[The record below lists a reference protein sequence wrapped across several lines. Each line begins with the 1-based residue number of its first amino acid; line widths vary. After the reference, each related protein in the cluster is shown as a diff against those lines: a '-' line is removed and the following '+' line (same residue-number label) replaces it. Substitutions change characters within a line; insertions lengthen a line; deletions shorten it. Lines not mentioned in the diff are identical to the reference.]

1 MIGRLLGGRYEI
13 LSRLGG
19 GGMAVVYKALDRL
32 LYRPVAVKILREQYA
47 TDPEFVRRF
56 RREAQAAAM
65 LSHPNIVNVYDVGD
79 DGGLHYIVMEY
90 VEGRSLRQVLDEEG
104 ALPPERAAR
113 IAIQILDALEEAHH
127 HGVIHRDVKPDN
139 ILLTRDERVKVADF
153 GIARAA
159 SQATLVP
166 TGAILGSA
174 HYISPE
180 QARGSPLDGRSDLY
194 SVGVLLFQLLS
205 GELPYDG
212 ESPVEV
218 ALKRFQ
224 EEPPD
229 LSALAPQVPVA
240 LARVVRKAMARQPG
254 RRYPTAGAMAED
266 LRACLAGRPLPHV
279 EEEEAPADGE
289 ATLDLGRVAGRA
301 PAAAGAAAAE
311 RPDGSAR
318 PQGRERRRRPWLW
331 ALLGALLLLLGAGG
345 YGAWRLAGWF
355 DVPTVRVPKVVGLTL
370 SDATRTLQQ
379 AQLILSVA
387 DQRYSQRYPA
397 NVIISQDPPPGE
409 AVKAGQPVRVVVSQG
424 PEQVTVP
431 AVTNM
436 PQSTAETL
444 LGARGLRVRVVQEYS
459 DSVASGYVI
468 DQSPAA
474 GSPLAQGSTVTLTVS
489 QGPSVNQ
496 VVVPALV
503 GLGVDDALNQLRSN
517 QLVPGKM
524 SYQLAG
530 YPAGTVVSTSP
541 AAGQMVAPGSAVDLV
556 ISQGCIN
563 QAQPTV
569 TVQGQ
574 GSQPVQ
580 VRVDLTDASGTRTIY
595 QAAHTPGDTFQV
607 DACWGAGDAHL
618 KIYEND
624 TLINPP
630 DGDLLKG
637 GAP

>member
-13 LSRLGG
+13 LHRVGG
-19 GGMAVVYKALDRL
+19 GGMAVVYKGLDRL
-32 LYRPVAVKILREQYA
+32 LSRPVAVKVLREQYA

-79 DGGLHYIVMEY
+79 DGELHYIVMEY
-90 VEGRSLRQVLDEEG
+90 VEGRSLRQLLDQEG
-104 ALPPERAAR
+104 ALAPARAAR
-113 IAIQILDALEEAHH
+113 IAAQILDALEEAHR
-127 HGVIHRDVKPDN
+127 HGVIHRDIKPDN

-153 GIARAA
+153 GIARAV

-229 LSALAPQVPVA
+229 LAALAPQVPEA

-254 RRYPTAGAMAED
+254 RRYPGAAAMAED
-266 LRACLAGRPLPHV
+266 LRAFLAGRPLLYAG
-279 EEEEAPADGE
+279 EEE
-289 ATLDLGRVAGRA
+289 TLDGGAQDEPTLALA
-301 PAAAGAAAAE
+301 AAAGRGRRDGVDAAAGE
-311 RPDGSAR
+311 RPE
-318 PQGRERRRRPWLW
+318 REGRRRPWLW
-331 ALLGALLLLLGAGG
+331 ALAGLLLLLGAAG
-345 YGAWRLAGWF
+345 YGAWALAHWF
-355 DVPTVRVPKVVGLTL
+355 DVPTVRVPRVVGLTL
-370 SDATRTLQQ
+370 SEATRALQDSR
-379 AQLILSVA
+379 LTLSVA

-397 NVIISQDPPPGE
+397 NVVISQEPAPGE
-409 AVKAGQPVRVVVSQG
+409 SVKAGQPVRVVVSQG

-436 PQSTAETL
+436 PQQTAQTL
-444 LGARGLRVRVVQEYS
+444 LQARGLKVQVVQEYS
-459 DSVASGYVI
+459 DSVAAGYVI
-468 DQSPAA
+468 DQSPAP
-474 GSPLAQGSTVTLTVS
+474 GSSLGQGATVTLTVS

-496 VVVPALV
+496 VAVPALV
-503 GLGVDDALNQLRSN
+503 GLGVDDALSQLRAQ

-524 SYQLAG
+524 TYQLAG

-556 ISQGCIN
+556 ISRGCVN
-563 QAQPTV
+563 QAQPTL
-569 TVQGQ
+569 TVPGQ

-580 VRVDLTDASGTRTIY
+580 VRVDLTDAAGTRTIY
-595 QAAHTPGDTFQV
+595 QATHLPGDTFQV
-607 DACWGAGDAHL
+607 DACWGSGDARL
-618 KIYEND
+618 KVYED
-624 TLINPP
+624 GQLVNPP